1 METTLYKIK
10 FSDGRLFKVFCANKN
25 QKERLIT
32 SVRKSK
38 DYFIDIKSS
47 ENGIHNIKQWE
58 DIISNEP
65 IQEKDIIRNGDGD
78 EVEQ

>member
-1 METTLYKIK
+1 METTLYEITFK
-10 FSDGRLFKVFCANKN
+10 DGRVFKVFCANKH
-25 QKERLIT
+25 QKERLYAVKNT
-32 SVRKSK
+32 
-38 DYFIDIKSS
+38 YALIK
-47 ENGIHNIKQWE
+47 ELQNGIHTIKQWE